1 MMEVSASDTAGSMT
15 GAPSTRSDNAF
26 SSSHSL
32 LRTATATEGASLAKL
47 SFFSSRS
54 DVAFSILSPSRTITI
69 GSHCTIATLYSGLV
83 FVLFLW
89 KY

>member
-15 GAPSTRSDNAF
+15 RAPSTRSDNAF
-26 SSSHSL
+26 SSSH
-32 LRTATATEGASLAKL
+32 LRTATATNGASLVKL
-47 SFFSSRS
+47 SFSSSRS
-54 DVAFSILSPSRTITI
+54 DAASSILSPSRTITI
-69 GSHCTIATLYSGLV
+69 GSHCTIVTLSSGLV

>member
-1 MMEVSASDTAGSMT
+1 MIVVEVSVSDTAGLMT

-26 SSSHSL
+26 SSSH
-32 LRTATATEGASLAKL
+32 LRTATATDGASLVKL
-47 SFFSSRS
+47 SFSSSRS
-54 DVAFSILSPSRTITI
+54 DVASSTLSPSRTITI
-69 GSHCTIATLYSGLV
+69 GSCCTIATLYSGLV